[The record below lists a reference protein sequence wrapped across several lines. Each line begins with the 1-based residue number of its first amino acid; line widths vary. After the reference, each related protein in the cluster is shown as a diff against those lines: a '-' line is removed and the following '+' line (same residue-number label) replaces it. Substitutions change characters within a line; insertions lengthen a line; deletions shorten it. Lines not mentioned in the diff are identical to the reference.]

1 MTRTE
6 IILIVLAGVALV
18 AVLLAARSGR
28 PRVTQIDIR
37 RERDTDAGEGGRDA

>member
-6 IILIVLAGVALV
+6 IILIVLAGVALI

-28 PRVTQIDIR
+28 PRITQIDIR
-37 RERDTDAGEGGRDA
+37 REKDNESDEGGSHA

>member
-1 MTRTE
+1 MTGRE

-37 RERDTDAGEGGRDA
+37 RVKDNESDEGGSHA

>member
-6 IILIVLAGVALV
+6 IILIVLGLAALV
-18 AVLLAARSGR
+18 AVVLAARSGG

-37 RERDTDAGEGGRDA
+37 RDREKDSDDA